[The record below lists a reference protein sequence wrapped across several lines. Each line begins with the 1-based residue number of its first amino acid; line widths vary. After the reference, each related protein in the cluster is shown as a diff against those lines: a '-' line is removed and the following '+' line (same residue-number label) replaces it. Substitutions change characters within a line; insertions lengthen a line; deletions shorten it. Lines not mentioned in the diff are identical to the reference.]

1 MTLCWVL
8 VSLLLIS
15 AVAFEPPLAVGAG
28 SAIDRRH
35 FIGVATVAIREPA
48 AAAVLDSSMFD
59 YIPRR
64 FPNIMASFE
73 CSLWTESCSSGAP
86 KARIY
91 LITPFASSTI

>member
-1 MTLCWVL
+1 M
-8 VSLLLIS
+8 
-15 AVAFEPPLAVGAG
+15 AFEPPLAVGAG

-64 FPNIMASFE
+64 FPNIQWRA
-73 CSLWTESCSSGAP
+73 LNAP
-86 KARIY
+86 YGQRVVHQVHLKRG
-91 LITPFASSTI
+91 STS